1 LSRKIFWDD
10 TRSTPL
16 SAGSGRP
23 SRWNSALLAAQLR
36 RGHNLFAVARSDDYM
51 LTAEEL
57 RLRKC
62 KRRMITAGVLILV
75 LLVLLSVFAGRPTF
89 NAIKAFQARRH
100 ASKAFA
106 FIEQEKWRDARSE
119 ALAAYQLRPTEPQAL
134 RAVARLLS
142 RTRQPD
148 ALEFWKQ
155 LAEKTSLTRDDLRD
169 QASIALSTG
178 ETPAAESAV
187 KNLFDDDRAVSA
199 ADELLAVQLAIQK
212 NVPDEARPHLE
223 KIFKDTRATEREQL
237 QAALLQLAVTKNDD
251 QSGPAKAWTRIEKLA
266 WGKDAT
272 SLDALMLL
280 GHRALSPAPE
290 RAEPAPSMD
299 ATQGVPPIADLV
311 RALENHPLAK
321 APHKLLALDLRIH
334 VDPAQRGALLASA
347 IDTWKNG
354 EPNDLAT
361 LANWLNSNGE
371 FQKTLDAVR
380 LEKALQSRGLF
391 LTHLDALAAL
401 GRWEAIKELLG
412 SQRSPL
418 DPMVEDMYLARCS
431 AQLGEKTAAENNWQR
446 ALESAGG
453 DTQKLLTLADYAEKN
468 GALDIAGAAYNNLTV
483 AAPKLRPAYRGQ
495 LRIAEKK
502 QDSKKMH
509 SVLADMEKLWPNDT
523 AIQNDEAYTRLLL
536 LRPDDQSTKSEAQA
550 IEKVARDLL
559 AREPSSLP
567 HFTLL
572 ALALLR
578 QDRAGDALAI
588 YEKLNVPKNVL
599 TPSALAVHA
608 AILAATQRRDDAQSE
623 AAQVP
628 ADKLLPE
635 ERALIQDLLE

>member
-1 LSRKIFWDD
+1 M
-10 TRSTPL
+10 
-16 SAGSGRP
+16 
-23 SRWNSALLAAQLR
+23 
-36 RGHNLFAVARSDDYM
+36 ARSDDYM

-57 RLRKC
+57 RLRKR
-62 KRRMITAGVLILV
+62 KRRMIAAGALCLLLLILF
-75 LLVLLSVFAGRPTF
+75 SVFAGPPVF
-89 NAIKAFQARRH
+89 DAIKAFQARRH

-106 FIEQEKWRDARSE
+106 FIEQKKWRDARNE

-155 LAEKTSLTRDDLRD
+155 LAEKTALTRDDLRD

-187 KNLFDDDRAVSA
+187 TNLFADGRGVSA
-199 ADELLAVQLAIQK
+199 ADELLAAQLAIQK
-212 NVPDEARPHLE
+212 NLPDEARPQLG

-251 QSGPAKAWTRIEKLA
+251 QSGPAKAWACIEKLA
-266 WGKDAT
+266 AGKDAT

-280 GHRALSPAPE
+280 GHRALSPTPDATG
-290 RAEPAPSMD
+290 PSM
-299 ATQGVPPIADLV
+299 PPTTDLV

-334 VDPAQRGALLASA
+334 VDPAQRGALASGA

-371 FQKTLDAVR
+371 FQKTLDTVP
-380 LEKALQSRGLF
+380 LEKALQSREVF
-391 LTHLDALAAL
+391 LQRADALGGL
-401 GRWEAIKELLG
+401 GLWSELKELLLRD
-412 SQRSPL
+412 SSTL
-418 DPMVEDMYLARCS
+418 DPVIQQMYLARCS
-431 AQLGEKTAAENNWQR
+431 AQLGEKVATENYWQR

-453 DTQKLLTLADYAEKN
+453 DVQKLITLADYAEKN
-468 GALDIAGAAYNNLTV
+468 GALDIAGAAYHNATA
-483 AAPKLRPAYRGQ
+483 AAPKLRPAYQGQ
-495 LRIAEKK
+495 LRIAENK
-502 QDSKKMH
+502 QDTKKMH
-509 SVLADMEKLWPNDT
+509 NVLAEMEKLWPNDT
-523 AIQNDEAYTRLLL
+523 AIRNDAAYTRLLL
-536 LRPDDQSTKSEAQA
+536 LRPDDESTKSEAQT

-559 AREPSSLP
+559 KREPSSLP

-578 QDRAGDALAI
+578 QGRAGDALAI

-599 TPSALAVHA
+599 TASALAVHA
-608 AILAATQRRDDAQSE
+608 ATLAATQHRDGAHSE

-628 ADKLLPE
+628 IDKLLPE
-635 ERALIQDLLE
+635 ERALIQDLSEK